1 MTKPE
6 NLQPQGTILQASQYR
21 VLRKNTLPQTDIT
34 QPAQITQVPSA
45 TQHPTTISVSS
56 GSGATNTPKPA
67 EAPPKSDPVDPRKE
81 DQLK

>member
-1 MTKPE
+1 MTNPR
-6 NLQPQGTILQASQYR
+6 NPQPRETILQASQYR
-21 VLRKNTLPQTDIT
+21 APRKNTLPQTDTT
-34 QPAQITQVPSA
+34 QPAQITQATSA

-67 EAPPKSDPVDPRKE
+67 EVPPKSDPVDPRKE